1 MARDLLLQ
9 LGANP
14 QTRKLVQSLGLPIP
28 MPQALDRAPG
38 PYEAR
43 PLEDA
48 SVLVGGALRGEL
60 GRALARS
67 LVEAGAEP
75 IVAGSEDAFTAPGEA
90 WGRPPRPA
98 AELEETE
105 RVDALVFDATEVSS
119 PAGLRALYDF
129 FHPHVRRLRPSG
141 RGVLIGRPPLDAP
154 DAAGAAARH
163 ALDGF
168 VRSVAK
174 EVGRRGSTAQLLVV
188 EAGAEARLDPVLRF
202 VLGRRSAFV
211 TGQPIPITRTV
222 AGTPGWPRV
231 RPLEGKVCLVTGAA
245 RGIGAATVGI
255 LAGEGAKVVC
265 LDRPDDDGP
274 LSAVAREHGGVVLAQ
289 DVTAPEAPEAI
300 ADALEALGGVDVVV
314 HNAGVTRDKT
324 LAKMSESQW
333 DLAVDVN
340 LGAVARITEALVQR
354 KVLREGGRIVCLS
367 SVAGIAGN
375 VGQTNYAAS
384 KAGVVGFVR
393 RLAPEL
399 ADRGVTV
406 NAIAPGFIETRLT
419 DAMPTMIREVARR
432 LSALGQGGRP
442 EDVGQAIAFLSTPG
456 AVGVTGHLL
465 RVCGGA
471 LVGA

>member
-1 MARDLLLQ
+1 MPAQRATPARF
-9 LGANP
+9 
-14 QTRKLVQSLGLPIP
+14 TF
-28 MPQALDRAPG
+28 
-38 PYEAR
+38 
-43 PLEDA
+43 
-48 SVLVGGALRGEL
+48 
-60 GRALARS
+60 
-67 LVEAGAEP
+67 AE
-75 IVAGSEDAFTAPGEA
+75 
-90 WGRPPRPA
+90 
-98 AELEETE
+98 
-105 RVDALVFDATEVSS
+105 
-119 PAGLRALYDF
+119 
-129 FHPHVRRLRPSG
+129 
-141 RGVLIGRPPLDAP
+141 
-154 DAAGAAARH
+154 
-163 ALDGF
+163 
-168 VRSVAK
+168 
-174 EVGRRGSTAQLLVV
+174 
-188 EAGAEARLDPVLRF
+188 
-202 VLGRRSAFV
+202 
-211 TGQPIPITRTV
+211 
-222 AGTPGWPRV
+222 
-231 RPLEGKVCLVTGAA
+231 VCC
-245 RGIGAATVGI
+245 GIGGFR
-255 LAGEGAKVVC
+255 L
-265 LDRPDDDGP
+265 
-274 LSAVAREHGGVVLAQ
+274 
-289 DVTAPEAPEAI
+289 
-300 ADALEALGGVDVVV
+300 ALEALGGVDVVV